1 MKGQIFMK
9 EILFVGIGGFVGAS
23 LRYLISNIT
32 PKIFGNQLPY
42 GTLIVNVLGCL
53 FIGFLLGLYTSTD
66 YISDSMKLFLTT
78 GLLGGLTT
86 FSTFSS
92 ETMAFFTAGNYISG
106 FANMLLNLCFGFAAV
121 ILGRFLALKI
131 V

>member
-1 MKGQIFMK
+1 MK
-9 EILFVGIGGFVGAS
+9 EILYVGMGGFIGAS
-23 LRYLISNIT
+23 LRYLISNLT
-32 PKIFGNQLPY
+32 PKIIGHPLPF

-53 FIGFLLGLYTSTD
+53 FIGFILGLYTSTNL
-66 YISDSMKLFLTT
+66 ISDSMKLFLTT
-78 GLLGGLTT
+78 GVLGGLTT

-92 ETMAFFTAGNYISG
+92 ETMAFFTAGSYVLG

-121 ILGRFLALKI
+121 IFGRFLALKI